1 MNRRFDQQE
10 PGKVF
15 VTDITYLRTGSGQTV
30 YLSCVKDIAT
40 REIMAH
46 HVSKSLHMELVLH
59 TTNKLAERLQGNIHP
74 EAMIHSDQGFHYTH
88 PAYQTR
94 IRETGMLQSMSRRGN
109 CLDNAPMESF
119 FGHLKDYVD
128 YKLASDLDEVCAM
141 VDAYIDYYNSERRQW
156 KLQTM
161 ETTKDDSGTIPK
173 PSHSSLKR

>member
-1 MNRRFDQQE
+1 FDQQE

-15 VTDITYLRTGSGQTV
+15 VTDITYLRIGSGQTV

-74 EAMIHSDQGFHYTH
+74 EALIHSDQGFHYTL

-94 IRETGMLQSMSRRGN
+94 IREMGMLQSMSRRGN
-109 CLDNAPMESF
+109 CLDNAPME
-119 FGHLKDYVD
+119 
-128 YKLASDLDEVCAM
+128 
-141 VDAYIDYYNSERRQW
+141 
-156 KLQTM
+156 
-161 ETTKDDSGTIPK
+161 
-173 PSHSSLKR
+173 